1 MAADLFPVEGAA
13 RILVVHRERQA
24 EKVAKDFFREEW
36 VAEPTKTILMEDSE
50 GVLGLMETGV
60 VREGVEVILGE
71 EVEEV
76 Y

>member
-36 VAEPTKTILMEDSE
+36 VGEPTIMVMEGLE
-50 GVLGLMETGV
+50 GVLGHMVTRVVGQG
-60 VREGVEVILGE
+60 VREVTPGE
-71 EVEEV
+71 EVERI
-76 Y
+76 